1 MNRFNFGN
9 VATNGVQILSVGAT
23 TAART
28 LGRADTAL
36 NNLSEDERKSYF
48 QMKADKLRDET
59 NRYKTGGES
68 ATQHLSEQELTDY
81 RKKQADDIR
90 KKTYGDGEESID
102 TLMEGAESGVPPL
115 IENSGE
121 VKHIKLKETSDNQWL
136 VTQKQLRKWYN
147 ENIKGKDWLPKKS
160 KSELNQIIKGGN
172 KNADV

>member
-23 TAART
+23 TASRT

-48 QMKADKLRDET
+48 QMKADKLRNEV
-59 NRYKTGGES
+59 NRYNTGGES

-90 KKTYGDGEESID
+90 KKTYGGGEESID
-102 TLMEGAESGVPPL
+102 AIMEGAESGVPTL
-115 IENSGE
+115 IENSGQ
-121 VKHIKLKETSDNQWL
+121 VKHLMNKEIGDNEWL
-136 VTQKQLRKWYN
+136 VTQQKLREWYN
-147 ENIKGKDWLPKKS
+147 KNLKGKHSISNKA
-160 KSELNQIIKGGN
+160 KSEFNKIAEGG
-172 KNADV
+172 K

>member
-28 LGRADTAL
+28 LGRAETAL

-48 QMKADKLRDET
+48 QMKANKLRDET
-59 NRYKTGGES
+59 NRYNTGGES

-90 KKTYGDGEESID
+90 KKTYGGGEENID
-102 TLMEGAESGVPPL
+102 TLMEGAETVTQTL
-115 IENSGE
+115 QDNSPQVE
-121 VKHIKLKETSDNQWL
+121 QLKLKMQRDKE
-136 VTQKQLRKWYN
+136 WYDTW
-147 ENIKGKDWLPKKS
+147 IKNKTKLSNKL
-160 KSELNQIIKGGN
+160 KSEIMKKLKGEDE
-172 KNADV
+172 NADV